1 MSSSNSLALP
11 LQRLLQTA
19 AKSLPRETGDTARA
33 ARKSGRGPGPVVI
46 IADTSGSMADSA
58 GSRSKIDLLREAV
71 AEAWEGLHPS
81 VRRLVRFDS
90 AALSLYSPAE
100 LTEPSGGTAMHL
112 GLRTAGNV
120 QPSRVIVISDGQP
133 DDEAAALKAAD
144 ELGCRIDVLYC
155 GADSDA
161 TAIAFMRRLAR
172 VGCGECIVE
181 DVVRAA
187 GGLRLTAAVKRLAL
201 PAPERRA

>member
-1 MSSSNSLALP
+1 M
-11 LQRLLQTA
+11 
-19 AKSLPRETGDTARA
+19 
-33 ARKSGRGPGPVVI
+33 VI
-46 IADTSGSMADSA
+46 LADTSGSMADTA
-58 GSRSKIDLLREAV
+58 GSRAKIDLLREAV
-71 AEAWEGLHPS
+71 AETWEGLHPS

-120 QPSRVIVISDGQP
+120 QPTRVIVISDGQP
-133 DDEAAALKAAD
+133 DDAAEALKAAD

-155 GADSDA
+155 GPDSDA
-161 TAIAFMRRLAR
+161 ASIAFMRRLAR
-172 VGCGECIVE
+172 VGCGECVVE